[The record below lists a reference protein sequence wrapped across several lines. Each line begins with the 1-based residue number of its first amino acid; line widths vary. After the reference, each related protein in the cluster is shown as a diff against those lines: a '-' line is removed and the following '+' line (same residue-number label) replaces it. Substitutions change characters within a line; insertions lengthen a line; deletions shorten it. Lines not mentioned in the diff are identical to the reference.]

1 MSATT
6 PLDLQQTRSSSYSA
20 QQELIYKNLHF
31 AFAKQYFGGSTI
43 FSKRGFNFRGINL
56 SHLRHYYQGLRV
68 QCNNDTELFVSCL
81 PVYLIKQTSLEESSW
96 MSLYLESIGVVRGDP
111 CEIRESFFRH
121 C

>member
-1 MSATT
+1 MRV
-6 PLDLQQTRSSSYSA
+6 QIKRSRANEMGGRGSVMFEYVDF
-20 QQELIYKNLHF
+20 LH
-31 AFAKQYFGGSTI
+31 
-43 FSKRGFNFRGINL
+43 FNFRGINL
-56 SHLRHYYQGLRV
+56 SHLRHYYQGLRA

-81 PVYLIKQTSLEESSW
+81 PVYLIKQTSLEEPSW

>member
-1 MSATT
+1 M
-6 PLDLQQTRSSSYSA
+6 
-20 QQELIYKNLHF
+20 
-31 AFAKQYFGGSTI
+31 
-43 FSKRGFNFRGINL
+43 
-56 SHLRHYYQGLRV
+56 RV
-68 QCNNDTELFVSCL
+68 QVKRPRANEMGGRGSVMFEYVDTELFVSCL